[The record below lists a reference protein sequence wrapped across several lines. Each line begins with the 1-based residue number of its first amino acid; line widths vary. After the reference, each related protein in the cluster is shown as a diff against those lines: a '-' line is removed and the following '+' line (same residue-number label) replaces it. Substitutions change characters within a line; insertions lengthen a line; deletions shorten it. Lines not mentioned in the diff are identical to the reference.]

1 MKLSACIG
9 SWQDELCADLR
20 DDFTAES
27 FEELLETINLGEK
40 INSKYAVV
48 AEWCSDYYWTAESL
62 LQPIYLESANPYG
75 SII

>member
-9 SWQDELCADLR
+9 SWKDELCADLSEE
-20 DDFTAES
+20 FTAES

-40 INSKYAVV
+40 INSKYDVV
-48 AEWCSDYYWTAESL
+48 AEWCSDYYWTSESL
-62 LQPIYLESANPYG
+62 LQPIYLESANPYN